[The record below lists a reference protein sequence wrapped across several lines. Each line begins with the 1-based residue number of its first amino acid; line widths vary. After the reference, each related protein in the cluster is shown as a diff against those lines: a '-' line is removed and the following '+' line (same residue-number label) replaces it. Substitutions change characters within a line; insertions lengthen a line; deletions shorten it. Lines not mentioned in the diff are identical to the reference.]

1 MRAKEWAAFWLL
13 GTIWGSSFLWIKVA
27 VAEIG
32 PATLAA
38 IRLLFGLLGL
48 LLVMRL
54 QRQSFPRTRAYLPAY
69 LFMGAFNTA
78 IPFVLIS
85 WGETRIDS
93 ALAAILNATMPLF
106 AFVIAHFWLS
116 DERITLARVGGLIVG
131 FAGVVVLM
139 SRDLTAEGLAH
150 GVWGQVAVLIASV
163 SYALAATFTR
173 RHLRGHPPLLQATM
187 VVFFADI
194 FVWLTVFAAERPVRL
209 PQLPVTWFALVWLGL
224 LGSCAAYLLYFYLI
238 NAWGPTRASLV
249 TYVFPVIGLIL
260 GVVFLNE
267 AADWRLLAG
276 TVLIVA
282 GIVVVNLRRA
292 AQPVSTPRKLPL
304 SSRGP
309 LSTGSGQAPGRGDPL
324 AKDRHASLATGDC
337 HGATPP
343 RNDDK

>member
-48 LLVMRL
+48 LLVMQL

-78 IPFVLIS
+78 IPFVLIP

-93 ALAAILNATMPLF
+93 ALAAILNATVPLF
-106 AFVIAHFWLS
+106 TIVIAHFWLS
-116 DERITLARVGGLIVG
+116 DERITLARVGGLILG

-139 SRDLTAEGLAH
+139 SRDLNAAGIAH
-150 GVWGQVAVLIASV
+150 GVWGQVAVLVASV
-163 SYALAATFTR
+163 SYALAATFSR

-194 FVWLTVFAAERPVRL
+194 FTWLTVFAAERPVRL

-260 GVVFLNE
+260 GIVFLNE

-292 AQPVSTPRKLPL
+292 SPPVPAPRKLPQE
-304 SSRGP
+304 S
-309 LSTGSGQAPGRGDPL
+309 
-324 AKDRHASLATGDC
+324 
-337 HGATPP
+337 
-343 RNDDK
+343 